1 MRTGLRFNLRTG
13 FFTAF
18 VGLSALASPRI
29 DCKTASTAASAAAV
43 AAAVAAPMA
52 IFCIRAALDFA
63 APTIVRWVFRAKLFL
78 AMDVFQKGESSS
90 ALANAAMGVFVP
102 PNSATFDPRR
112 AFSTQQKEN
121 IAMAKKEAKK
131 LDELFHDTL
140 KDIYFAEKKILA
152 TLPKM
157 EKAAQAPELKRA
169 FAKHK
174 TETEGHVARL
184 EKVFAAIDKKPQAKT
199 CDAIV
204 GITEEGAEIMK
215 EYKGSPALD
224 AGLLAAAQAVEHYEI
239 SRYGTLKTWANE
251 LGLSGAVGL
260 LDQTLAEEKKTD
272 ATLTEIAESAV
283 NQKAEAA

>member
-1 MRTGLRFNLRTG
+1 
-13 FFTAF
+13 
-18 VGLSALASPRI
+18 
-29 DCKTASTAASAAAV
+29 
-43 AAAVAAPMA
+43 
-52 IFCIRAALDFA
+52 
-63 APTIVRWVFRAKLFL
+63 
-78 AMDVFQKGESSS
+78 
-90 ALANAAMGVFVP
+90 
-102 PNSATFDPRR
+102 
-112 AFSTQQKEN
+112 
-121 IAMAKKEAKK
+121 MAKKEAKK

-157 EKAAQAPELKRA
+157 EKAAQDPALKRA

-204 GITEEGAEIMK
+204 GITDEGAEIMK

-251 LGLSGAVGL
+251 LGIERCGRASGSNPRRRKENRCHTNG
-260 LDQTLAEEKKTD
+260 DRRKRGQSGSGSR
-272 ATLTEIAESAV
+272 LTA
-283 NQKAEAA
+283 